1 MASPRLA
8 HFRWWPR
15 RHGTSH
21 GLLSTQPFSQDF
33 SLNAPVALK
42 SSSEQ
47 GQHSPDRDA
56 GQFHGRSSSD
66 HSATR
71 LNEGAMRTAKLEQ
84 YTRLLDQRRRAHGR
98 MGVQQI
104 WQAMCARGVDLPAGD
119 PVLLKIWSIF
129 LTAFMD
135 DMVLLKE
142 LILHASA
149 MKKRHASNFD
159 FLYPKIMEY
168 HLAKNPENARKLFDF
183 MQTCDLLP
191 DRIASPLVKPVLAH
205 NIPLEAQAVFKHIY
219 HLGTERD
226 LYDTFAEEAKVVG
239 LSKRSLQKWHDFLI
253 TQGDLPSAHMRTAP
267 VIERLFANDR
277 KEQKKQARQVNRA
290 EKQWVKETEQTN
302 DPFDL
307 NAPFTRERLSSVI
320 GEIHGVKQKSVTDSF
335 CARIFATAGISSG
348 FMIGALS
355 VFGLDTIGPLALREL
370 AARGENIDSFKIALR
385 DLRDRNIAI
394 TDCVFSR
401 AIRKF
406 ASDGRQDLFDSIV
419 QSDRHPDTYEQRDV
433 LERLVE
439 ADLLQDKTIDAHAL
453 LAVLVMSDRDSHNA
467 EWNLLLRAEI
477 KNKRMSRVIA
487 IINEMLQQTQMI
499 RYATIRYMLDE
510 MLPARKLGKH
520 PPPRSSDSTKD
531 RDTLLIVTEL
541 CLAILSAGQ
550 EVAVTTWREL
560 LKRYGM
566 SGRMDEL
573 SRISTKLVEH
583 HVQVKGSGNVL
594 DGSAQ
599 TARDMRRL
607 QYIFGH
613 EMQRAIVAW
622 GFYHAP
628 LTNIHVSGSAAAW
641 PDDAWLDG
649 IRLLARLRD
658 IGLPVNEQAVRKELI
673 LRLGIIYTPGISAL
687 NRNRALKTFNKE
699 SLSTRIE
706 QIKQAWRGGEGL
718 FDFPAWL
725 NGLTGEDR
733 DRQLHRL
740 LFKQNRWMR
749 QSHIAMAK
757 KWSGSSR
764 FPKKGVR
771 YIDKRAI
778 RILQH
783 ALHEE
788 RRQ

>member
-15 RHGTSH
+15 RHGVSP
-21 GLLSTQPFSQDF
+21 GLLLTQSSGREF
-33 SLNAPVALK
+33 SLHVSTTINA
-42 SSSEQ
+42 SSEK
-47 GQHSPDRDA
+47 GQNSADQDA
-56 GQFHGRSSSD
+56 SQFHGQPSND
-66 HSATR
+66 QSATR
-71 LNEGAMRTAKLEQ
+71 LSEGAMRTAKLEQ
-84 YTRLLDQRRRAHGR
+84 YTRLLDQRRRTHGR

-159 FLYPKIMEY
+159 FLYTRVMEY
-168 HLAKNPENARKLFDF
+168 HLTKNPENARKLFDF

-191 DRIASPLVKPVLAH
+191 GRTVSPLVKPVLASDH
-205 NIPLEAQAVFKHIY
+205 QLEAQIVFKHIY

-226 LYDTFAEEAKVVG
+226 LYDMFAEEARAVG
-239 LSKRSLQKWHDFLI
+239 LSKRSLQRWHDFLI
-253 TQGDLPSAHMRTAP
+253 TQGDVPSGHIRTTP
-267 VIERLFANDR
+267 MIDRLFVNDR
-277 KEQKKQARQVNRA
+277 TSQKKQARQVNCTEQR
-290 EKQWVKETEQTN
+290 WTKETEQTN
-302 DPFDL
+302 DPFDP

-355 VFGLDTIGPLALREL
+355 MFGLDTIGPLALREL
-370 AARGENIDSFKIALR
+370 AARGENIESFKIALR

-406 ASDGRQDLFDSIV
+406 ASDGRQDLFDSV
-419 QSDRHPDTYEQRDV
+419 VHSDRHPDTYEQRDV

-453 LAVLVMSDRDSHNA
+453 LAILVMSDRDSHSA

-477 KNKRMSRVIA
+477 KNKRISRVTA
-487 IINEMLQQTQMI
+487 IINEMLRQAQMI
-499 RYATIRYMLDE
+499 RYGTIRYMLDE
-510 MLPARKLGKH
+510 ILPTRKLGKH
-520 PPPRSSDSTKD
+520 PPPQSSDPTKD
-531 RDTLLIVTEL
+531 PDTLLIVTEL
-541 CLAILSAGQ
+541 CLAIVSAGQ

-560 LKRYGM
+560 LKRHGM
-566 SGRMDEL
+566 LGRMEEL
-573 SRISTKLVEH
+573 SRISSKLVEH
-583 HVQVKGSGNVL
+583 HVRVKGSGKIL
-594 DGSAQ
+594 DGPAQ
-599 TARDMRRL
+599 SARDMRRL

-622 GFYHAP
+622 GFYYAP
-628 LTNIHVSGSAAAW
+628 SANSHVSGSGAASR
-641 PDDAWLDG
+641 DDAWLDG

-658 IGLPVNEQAVRKELI
+658 TGLPINEQAVRKELI

-687 NRNRALKTFNKE
+687 NRNRALKTLNKE
-699 SLSTRIE
+699 KLSTRIE

-718 FDFPAWL
+718 FEFPGWL
-725 NGLTGEDR
+725 DGLTGEDR

-740 LFKQNRWMR
+740 LFKQTRWIR
-749 QSHIAMAK
+749 QSNIAMAR
-757 KWSGSSR
+757 KWSGPSR